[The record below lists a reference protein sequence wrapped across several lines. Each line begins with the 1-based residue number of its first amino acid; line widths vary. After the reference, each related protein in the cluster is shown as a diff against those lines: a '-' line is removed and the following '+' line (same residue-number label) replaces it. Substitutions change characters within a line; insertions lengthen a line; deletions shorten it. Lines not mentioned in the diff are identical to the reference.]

1 MWRKDGGIK
10 ENCPKWTVF
19 FGAFFDALDLYTIIV
34 YYKERRSMRRREL
47 INKLIEAGFVFD
59 RHGGKHDVYKRGDEE
74 EMIPRHR
81 EINEK
86 LAKSIIRKWKLK

>member
-1 MWRKDGGIK
+1 
-10 ENCPKWTVF
+10 
-19 FGAFFDALDLYTIIV
+19 
-34 YYKERRSMRRREL
+34 MRRREL
-47 INKLIEAGFVFD
+47 INKLLEAGFVFD

>member
-1 MWRKDGGIK
+1 MEALKK
-10 ENCPKWTVF
+10 TVQNGRF
-19 FGAFFDALDLYTIIV
+19 SLVPFFDALDLYTIIV
-34 YYKERRSMRRREL
+34 YYKEGRSMRRREL
-47 INKLIEAGFVFD
+47 INKLLEAGFVFD

>member
-1 MWRKDGGIK
+1 VWRKDGGIK

-47 INKLIEAGFVFD
+47 INKLLEAGFVFD

>member
-47 INKLIEAGFVFD
+47 INKLLEAGFVFD

-86 LAKSIIRKWKLK
+86 LAKKIKDEL

>member
-34 YYKERRSMRRREL
+34 YHKERRGMKRKEDDYD
-47 INKLIEAGFVFD
+47 INISSYF
-59 RHGGKHDVYKRGDEE
+59 YS
-74 EMIPRHR
+74 
-81 EINEK
+81 N
-86 LAKSIIRKWKLK
+86 S